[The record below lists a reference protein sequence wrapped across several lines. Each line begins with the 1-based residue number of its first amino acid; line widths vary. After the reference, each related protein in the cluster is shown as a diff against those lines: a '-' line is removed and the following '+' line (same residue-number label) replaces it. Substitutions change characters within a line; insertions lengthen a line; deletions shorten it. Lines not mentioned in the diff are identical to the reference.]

1 MKLTKE
7 QLIKAKS
14 AKNAGELIA
23 LAKENGI
30 GLTAEDAAKF
40 FAELHREGDVSDEEL
55 ENVSG
60 GDGAFCDAF
69 WGGET
74 GAPVDYM

>member
-30 GLTAEDAAKF
+30 GLTAEDAAKY

-60 GDGAFCDAF
+60 GGFFCDAAD
-69 WGGET
+69 GKT
-74 GAPVDYM
+74 GAVADYF

>member
-30 GLTAEDAAKF
+30 GLTAEDAAKY
-40 FAELHREGDVSDEEL
+40 FAELHREGDVSDAEL

-60 GDGAFCDAF
+60 GSFCDDF

-74 GAPVDYM
+74 GAPADYL